1 MNVHSLL
8 EKLVSQAAIRYCA
21 VIGAMATLS
30 ACGAGAPHGM
40 PGAGFAPQV
49 TVVTLQPRPVNL
61 TRELPGQTNAHLVAD
76 VRPQV
81 SGIVEQ
87 RLFTE
92 GALVKAGQPLYE
104 LDERLYRAQY
114 NSAKA
119 ALQRAQATL
128 AAAQLAGK
136 RSAELVKIDAVSAQ
150 DNDNAVAALA
160 QAQADVASA
169 QATVDSTATSLA
181 YAHISAPISGR
192 IGKSTVTPGALVTAN
207 QTAAMATIQQLDP
220 IYVDVSQSSREWL
233 QLRQEIVDGRVQA
246 TGNEAPVEI
255 LLING
260 SRYDHDGKL
269 QFAEV
274 TVDPNTGDYQ
284 LRALV
289 PNPDGLLLPGMYVRA
304 VLSEGV
310 LAQGLL
316 VPQQAITRDPKGNA
330 TALIVNHDGKVEP
343 REVKVSRTVGNQWLV
358 DDGLVAGDR
367 LIVEGLQKVQ
377 PGMAVKPVEATAASG
392 IGAGASGSDTTA
404 SKGATS
410 ADVASPATAAR

>member
-1 MNVHSLL
+1 
-8 EKLVSQAAIRYCA
+8 
-21 VIGAMATLS
+21 
-30 ACGAGAPHGM
+30 
-40 PGAGFAPQV
+40 
-49 TVVTLQPRPVNL
+49 
-61 TRELPGQTNAHLVAD
+61 
-76 VRPQV
+76 
-81 SGIVEQ
+81 
-87 RLFTE
+87 
-92 GALVKAGQPLYE
+92 LYE

-119 ALQRAQATL
+119 ALQRAQATMV
-128 AAAQLAGK
+128 AAQLAAK

-160 QAQADVASA
+160 QSQADVASA
-169 QATVDSTATSLA
+169 QAALDSTATSLA

-192 IGKSTVTPGALVTAN
+192 IGKSTVTPGALVTAD
-207 QTAAMATIQQLDP
+207 QTAPMATIQQLDP

-233 QLRQEIVDGRVQA
+233 QLRQEIVDGRVKA
-246 TGNEAPVEI
+246 MGNEAPVEI

-260 SRYDHDGKL
+260 SRYEHDGKL

-274 TVDPNTGDYQ
+274 TVDPTTGNYQ

-304 VLSEGV
+304 VLGEGV

-316 VPQQAITRDPKGNA
+316 APQQSIIRDPKGNA
-330 TALIVNHDGKVEP
+330 TALVVNHDGKVEP
-343 REVKVSRTVGNQWLV
+343 REVKVSRTVGNQWLI

-367 LIVEGLQKVQ
+367 VIVEGLQKVQ

-392 IGAGASGSDTTA
+392 IAASTGAPSTAAAGA
-404 SKGATS
+404 
-410 ADVASPATAAR
+410 ATAAP

>member
-1 MNVHSLL
+1 
-8 EKLVSQAAIRYCA
+8 
-21 VIGAMATLS
+21 
-30 ACGAGAPHGM
+30 M
-40 PGAGFAPQV
+40 PGAGFTPQV
-49 TVVTLQPRPVNL
+49 TVVTLQPQSVNL

-128 AAAQLAGK
+128 AAAQLAAK

-169 QATVDSTATSLA
+169 QASVDSTATSLA

-274 TVDPNTGDYQ
+274 TVDPTTGDYQ

-316 VPQQAITRDPKGNA
+316 APQQAIMHDPKGNA
-330 TALIVNHDGKVEP
+330 TAFIVNHDGKVEP

-358 DDGLVAGDR
+358 DEGLGAGDR

-377 PGMAVKPVEATAASG
+377 PGMTVKAVEATAASG
-392 IGAGASGSDTTA
+392 IAAAASGSDTTA
-404 SKGATS
+404 STGAAS
-410 ADVASPATAAR
+410 AGAASAATAAR

>member
-1 MNVHSLL
+1 
-8 EKLVSQAAIRYCA
+8 VSQAAIRYCG
-21 VIGAMATLS
+21 VIAATIALS

-49 TVVTLQPRPVNL
+49 TVVTLRLQSVEL

-87 RLFTE
+87 RLFSE

-104 LDERLYRAQY
+104 LDDRLYRAQY

-119 ALQRAQATL
+119 ALQRAQATMV
-128 AAAQLAGK
+128 AAQLAAK

-160 QAQADVASA
+160 QSQADVASA
-169 QATVDSTATSLA
+169 QAALDSTATSLA

-192 IGKSTVTPGALVTAN
+192 IGKSTVTPGALVTAD
-207 QTAAMATIQQLDP
+207 QTAPMATIQQLDP

-233 QLRQEIVDGRVQA
+233 QLRQEIVDGRVKA
-246 TGNEAPVEI
+246 MGNEAPVEI

-260 SRYDHDGKL
+260 SRYEHDGKL

-274 TVDPNTGDYQ
+274 TVDPTTGNYQ

-304 VLSEGV
+304 VLGEGV

-316 VPQQAITRDPKGNA
+316 APQQSIIRDPKGNA
-330 TALIVNHDGKVEP
+330 TALVVNHDGKVEP
-343 REVKVSRTVGNQWLV
+343 REVKVSRTVGNQWLI

-367 LIVEGLQKVQ
+367 VIVEGLQKVQ

-392 IGAGASGSDTTA
+392 IAASTGAPSTAAAGA
-404 SKGATS
+404 
-410 ADVASPATAAR
+410 ATAAP

>member
-1 MNVHSLL
+1 M
-8 EKLVSQAAIRYCA
+8 SQAAIRYCA

-81 SGIVEQ
+81 SGLVEQ

-92 GALVKAGQPLYE
+92 GALVKAGKPLYT

-160 QAQADVASA
+160 QSQADVASA

-207 QTAAMATIQQLDP
+207 QTAPMATIQQLDP
-220 IYVDVSQSSREWL
+220 IYVDVSQSSGEWL

-246 TGNEAPVEI
+246 TGNEAPVQI

-260 SRYDHDGKL
+260 TRYDHDGKL

-274 TVDPNTGDYQ
+274 TVDPTTGDYQ

-310 LAQGLL
+310 LSKGLL
-316 VPQQAITRDPKGNA
+316 APQQSIMRDPKGNA
-330 TALIVNHDGKVEP
+330 TALIVNHDDKVEP
-343 REVKVSRTVGNQWLV
+343 RE
-358 DDGLVAGDR
+358 GDR
-367 LIVEGLQKVQ
+367 QLEDRAGRDLDRCPVGRLVTRMVQ
-377 PGMAVKPVEATAASG
+377 
-392 IGAGASGSDTTA
+392 IGDG
-404 SKGATS
+404 
-410 ADVASPATAAR
+410 PR

>member
-1 MNVHSLL
+1 
-8 EKLVSQAAIRYCA
+8 
-21 VIGAMATLS
+21 
-30 ACGAGAPHGM
+30 M

-49 TVVTLQPRPVNL
+49 TVVTLQPQPVTL

-81 SGIVEQ
+81 SGIVER

-114 NSAKA
+114 NSAMA

-128 AAAQLAGK
+128 AAANLAAR

-181 YAHISAPISGR
+181 YAHITAPISGR

-207 QTAAMATIQQLDP
+207 QTAPMATIQQLDP

-274 TVDPNTGDYQ
+274 TVDPTTGNYE

-316 VPQQAITRDPKGNA
+316 APQQSITRDPKGNA
-330 TALIVNHDGKVEP
+330 TALIVNRDGKVEP

-358 DDGLVAGDR
+358 DGGLVAGDR
-367 LIVEGLQKVQ
+367 IIVEGLQKVQ
-377 PGMAVKPVEATAASG
+377 PGMPVKAVEAATASG
-392 IGAGASGSDTTA
+392 IAAAASGSDTA
-404 SKGATS
+404 SAGA
-410 ADVASPATAAR
+410 ASPGAAGAAISAR

>member
-1 MNVHSLL
+1 M
-8 EKLVSQAAIRYCA
+8 SQAAIRYCA
-21 VIGAMATLS
+21 VGAATIALS

-49 TVVTLQPRPVNL
+49 TVVTLRPQSVEL

-128 AAAQLAGK
+128 AAANLAAK
-136 RSAELVKIDAVSAQ
+136 RSAELIKIDAVSAQ

-233 QLRQEIVDGRVQA
+233 QLRQEIVDGRVKA
-246 TGNEAPVEI
+246 MGNEAPVQI

-260 SRYDHDGKL
+260 SRYEHDGKL

-274 TVDPNTGDYQ
+274 TVDPTTGNYQ

-316 VPQQAITRDPKGNA
+316 APQQSIMRDPKGNA

-358 DDGLVAGDR
+358 DGGLVAGDR
-367 LIVEGLQKVQ
+367 VIVEGLQKVQ
-377 PGMAVKPVEATAASG
+377 PGMPVKPVEATAASG
-392 IGAGASGSDTTA
+392 IAAAATGAPSDGAAGA
-404 SKGATS
+404 
-410 ADVASPATAAR
+410 ATAAR

>member
-1 MNVHSLL
+1 M
-8 EKLVSQAAIRYCA
+8 SQAAIRYCG
-21 VIGAMATLS
+21 VIAATIALS

-49 TVVTLQPRPVNL
+49 TVVTLRLQSVEL

-87 RLFTE
+87 RLFSE

-104 LDERLYRAQY
+104 LDDRLYRAQY

-119 ALQRAQATL
+119 ALQRAQATMV
-128 AAAQLAGK
+128 AAQLAAK

-160 QAQADVASA
+160 QSQADVASA
-169 QATVDSTATSLA
+169 QAALDSTATSLA

-192 IGKSTVTPGALVTAN
+192 IGKSTVTPGALVTAD
-207 QTAAMATIQQLDP
+207 QTAPMATIQQLDP

-233 QLRQEIVDGRVQA
+233 QLRQEIVDGRVKA
-246 TGNEAPVEI
+246 MGNEAPVEI

-260 SRYDHDGKL
+260 SRYEHDGKL

-274 TVDPNTGDYQ
+274 TVDPTTGNYQ

-304 VLSEGV
+304 VLGEGV

-316 VPQQAITRDPKGNA
+316 APQQSIIRDPKGNA
-330 TALIVNHDGKVEP
+330 TALVVNHDGKVEP
-343 REVKVSRTVGNQWLV
+343 REVKVSRTVGNQWLI

-367 LIVEGLQKVQ
+367 VIVEGLQKVQ

-392 IGAGASGSDTTA
+392 IAPGAPSTA
-404 SKGATS
+404 ATG
-410 ADVASPATAAR
+410 VATAAP

>member
-1 MNVHSLL
+1 M
-8 EKLVSQAAIRYCA
+8 SQAAIRYCA
-21 VIGAMATLS
+21 AMAAMAALS

-49 TVVTLQPRPVNL
+49 TVVTLQPRSVEL

-260 SRYDHDGKL
+260 SRYAHDGKL

-274 TVDPNTGDYQ
+274 TVDPTTGNYQ

-304 VLSEGV
+304 VLSEGT

-316 VPQQAITRDPKGNA
+316 APQQAILRDPKGNA

-358 DDGLVAGDR
+358 DEGLVAGDR

-377 PGMAVKPVEATAASG
+377 PGMTVKAVEATAASG
-392 IGAGASGSDTTA
+392 IAAAASGSDTAANT
-404 SKGATS
+404 GATS
-410 ADVASPATAAR
+410 PGVASAATAAR

>member
-1 MNVHSLL
+1 
-8 EKLVSQAAIRYCA
+8 VSQAAIRYCE
-21 VIGAMATLS
+21 VIAATIALS
-30 ACGAGAPHGM
+30 ACGAGVPHGM

-49 TVVTLQPRPVNL
+49 TVVTLRLQPVEL

-87 RLFTE
+87 RMFTE

-114 NSAKA
+114 NSARA

-128 AAAQLAGK
+128 AAANLAAK

-160 QAQADVASA
+160 QSQADVASA
-169 QATVDSTATSLA
+169 QAAVDSTATSLA

-207 QTAAMATIQQLDP
+207 QTAPMATIQQLDP

-233 QLRQEIVDGRVQA
+233 QLRQEIVDGRVKA
-246 TGNEAPVEI
+246 MGNEAPVEI

-260 SRYDHDGKL
+260 SRYEHDGKL

-274 TVDPNTGDYQ
+274 TVDPTTGNYQ

-316 VPQQAITRDPKGNA
+316 APQQSIIRDPKGNA
-330 TALIVNHDGKVEP
+330 TALVVNHDGKVEP
-343 REVKVSRTVGNQWLV
+343 REVKVSRTVGNQWLI

-367 LIVEGLQKVQ
+367 VIVEGLQKVQ
-377 PGMAVKPVEATAASG
+377 PGMSVKPVEATAASG
-392 IGAGASGSDTTA
+392 IAPGAPSTA
-404 SKGATS
+404 ATG
-410 ADVASPATAAR
+410 VATAAP

>member
-1 MNVHSLL
+1 M
-8 EKLVSQAAIRYCA
+8 AA
-21 VIGAMATLS
+21 LS

-49 TVVTLQPRPVNL
+49 TVVTLQPRSVEL

-260 SRYDHDGKL
+260 SRYAHDGKL

-274 TVDPNTGDYQ
+274 TVDPTTGNYQ

-304 VLSEGV
+304 VLSEGT

-316 VPQQAITRDPKGNA
+316 APQQAILRDPKGNA

-358 DDGLVAGDR
+358 DEGLVAGDR

-377 PGMAVKPVEATAASG
+377 PGMTVKAVEATAASG
-392 IGAGASGSDTTA
+392 IAAAASGSDTAANT
-404 SKGATS
+404 GATS
-410 ADVASPATAAR
+410 PGVASAATAAR

>member
-1 MNVHSLL
+1 M
-8 EKLVSQAAIRYCA
+8 SQAAIRYCG
-21 VIGAMATLS
+21 VIAATIALS

-49 TVVTLQPRPVNL
+49 TVVTLRLQSVEL
-61 TRELPGQTNAHLVAD
+61 TRELPGQTNAHLVSD

-87 RLFTE
+87 RLFSE

-104 LDERLYRAQY
+104 LDDRLYRAQY

-119 ALQRAQATL
+119 ALQRAQATMV
-128 AAAQLAGK
+128 AAQLAAK

-160 QAQADVASA
+160 QSQADVASA
-169 QATVDSTATSLA
+169 QAALDSTATSLA

-192 IGKSTVTPGALVTAN
+192 IGKSTVTPGALVTAD
-207 QTAAMATIQQLDP
+207 QTAPMATIQQLDP

-233 QLRQEIVDGRVQA
+233 QLRQEIVDGRVKA
-246 TGNEAPVEI
+246 MGNEAPVEI

-260 SRYDHDGKL
+260 SRYEHDGKL

-274 TVDPNTGDYQ
+274 TVDPTTGNYQ

-304 VLSEGV
+304 VLGEGV

-316 VPQQAITRDPKGNA
+316 APQQSIIRDPKGNA
-330 TALIVNHDGKVEP
+330 TALVVNHDGKVEP
-343 REVKVSRTVGNQWLV
+343 REVKVSRTVGNQWLI

-367 LIVEGLQKVQ
+367 VIVEGLQKVQ

-392 IGAGASGSDTTA
+392 IAASTGAPSTAAAGA
-404 SKGATS
+404 
-410 ADVASPATAAR
+410 ATAAP

>member
-1 MNVHSLL
+1 
-8 EKLVSQAAIRYCA
+8 VSQAAIRYCG
-21 VIGAMATLS
+21 VIAATIALS

-49 TVVTLQPRPVNL
+49 TVVTLRLQSVEL

-87 RLFTE
+87 RLFSE

-104 LDERLYRAQY
+104 LDDRLYRAQY

-119 ALQRAQATL
+119 ALQRAQATMV
-128 AAAQLAGK
+128 AAQLAAK

-160 QAQADVASA
+160 QSQADVASA
-169 QATVDSTATSLA
+169 QAALDSTATSLA

-192 IGKSTVTPGALVTAN
+192 IGKSTVTPGALVTAD
-207 QTAAMATIQQLDP
+207 QTAPMATIQQLDP

-233 QLRQEIVDGRVQA
+233 QLRQEIVDGRVKA
-246 TGNEAPVEI
+246 MGNEAPVEI

-260 SRYDHDGKL
+260 SRYEHDGKL

-274 TVDPNTGDYQ
+274 TVDPTTGNYQ

-316 VPQQAITRDPKGNA
+316 APQQSIIRDPKGNA
-330 TALIVNHDGKVEP
+330 TALVVNHDGKVEP
-343 REVKVSRTVGNQWLV
+343 REVKVSRTVGNQWLI

-367 LIVEGLQKVQ
+367 VIVEGLQKVQ

-392 IGAGASGSDTTA
+392 IAASTGAPSTAAAGA
-404 SKGATS
+404 
-410 ADVASPATAAR
+410 ATAAP

>member
-1 MNVHSLL
+1 
-8 EKLVSQAAIRYCA
+8 
-21 VIGAMATLS
+21 
-30 ACGAGAPHGM
+30 
-40 PGAGFAPQV
+40 
-49 TVVTLQPRPVNL
+49 
-61 TRELPGQTNAHLVAD
+61 
-76 VRPQV
+76 
-81 SGIVEQ
+81 
-87 RLFTE
+87 
-92 GALVKAGQPLYE
+92 
-104 LDERLYRAQY
+104 
-114 NSAKA
+114 
-119 ALQRAQATL
+119 
-128 AAAQLAGK
+128 
-136 RSAELVKIDAVSAQ
+136 
-150 DNDNAVAALA
+150 
-160 QAQADVASA
+160 
-169 QATVDSTATSLA
+169 
-181 YAHISAPISGR
+181 
-192 IGKSTVTPGALVTAN
+192 VTAN

-274 TVDPNTGDYQ
+274 TVDPTTGDYQ

-316 VPQQAITRDPKGNA
+316 APQQAIMRDPKGNA
-330 TALIVNHDGKVEP
+330 TAFIVNHDGKVEP

-358 DDGLVAGDR
+358 DEGLVAGDR

-377 PGMAVKPVEATAASG
+377 PGMTVKAVEATAASG
-392 IGAGASGSDTTA
+392 IAAAAAGSDTTA
-404 SKGATS
+404 SPGA
-410 ADVASPATAAR
+410 ATAAR

>member
-1 MNVHSLL
+1 M
-8 EKLVSQAAIRYCA
+8 SQAAIRYCG
-21 VIGAMATLS
+21 VIAATIALS

-49 TVVTLQPRPVNL
+49 TVVTLRLQSVEL

-87 RLFTE
+87 RLFSE

-104 LDERLYRAQY
+104 LDDRLYRAQY

-119 ALQRAQATL
+119 ALQRAQATMV
-128 AAAQLAGK
+128 AAQLAAK

-160 QAQADVASA
+160 QSQADVASA
-169 QATVDSTATSLA
+169 QAALDSTATSLA

-192 IGKSTVTPGALVTAN
+192 IGKSTVTPGALVTAD
-207 QTAAMATIQQLDP
+207 QTAPMATIQQLDP

-233 QLRQEIVDGRVQA
+233 QLRQEIVDGRVKA
-246 TGNEAPVEI
+246 MGNEAPVEI

-260 SRYDHDGKL
+260 SRYEHDGKL

-274 TVDPNTGDYQ
+274 TVDPTTGNYQ

-304 VLSEGV
+304 VLGEGV

-316 VPQQAITRDPKGNA
+316 APQQSIIRDPKGNA
-330 TALIVNHDGKVEP
+330 TALVVNHDGKVEP
-343 REVKVSRTVGNQWLV
+343 REVKVSRTVGNQWLI

-367 LIVEGLQKVQ
+367 VIVEGLQKVQ

-392 IGAGASGSDTTA
+392 IAASTGAPSTAAAGA
-404 SKGATS
+404 
-410 ADVASPATAAR
+410 ATAAP

>member
-1 MNVHSLL
+1 MNVHSLGG
-8 EKLVSQAAIRYCA
+8 LVSQAAIRYCA
-21 VIGAMATLS
+21 VGAATIALS

-49 TVVTLQPRPVNL
+49 TVVTLRPQSVEL

-128 AAAQLAGK
+128 AAANLAAK
-136 RSAELVKIDAVSAQ
+136 RSAELIKIDAVSAQ

-233 QLRQEIVDGRVQA
+233 QLRQEIVDGRVKA
-246 TGNEAPVEI
+246 MGNEAPVQI

-260 SRYDHDGKL
+260 SRYEHDGKL

-274 TVDPNTGDYQ
+274 TVDPTTGNYQ

-316 VPQQAITRDPKGNA
+316 APQQSIMRDPKGNA

-358 DDGLVAGDR
+358 DGGLVAGDR
-367 LIVEGLQKVQ
+367 VIVEGLQKVQ
-377 PGMAVKPVEATAASG
+377 PGMPVKPVEATAASG
-392 IGAGASGSDTTA
+392 IAAAATGAPSDGAAGA
-404 SKGATS
+404 
-410 ADVASPATAAR
+410 ATAAR

>member
-1 MNVHSLL
+1 
-8 EKLVSQAAIRYCA
+8 VSQAAIRYCG
-21 VIGAMATLS
+21 VIAATIALS

-49 TVVTLQPRPVNL
+49 TVVTLRLQSVEL

-87 RLFTE
+87 RLFSE

-104 LDERLYRAQY
+104 LDDRLYRAQY

-119 ALQRAQATL
+119 ALQRAQATMV
-128 AAAQLAGK
+128 AAQLAAK

-160 QAQADVASA
+160 QSQADVASA
-169 QATVDSTATSLA
+169 QAALDSTATSLA

-192 IGKSTVTPGALVTAN
+192 IGKSTVTPGALVTAD
-207 QTAAMATIQQLDP
+207 QTAPMATIQQLDP

-233 QLRQEIVDGRVQA
+233 QLRQEIVDGRVKA
-246 TGNEAPVEI
+246 MGNEAPVEI

-260 SRYDHDGKL
+260 SRYEHDGKL

-274 TVDPNTGDYQ
+274 TVDPTTGNYQ

-304 VLSEGV
+304 VLGEGV

-316 VPQQAITRDPKGNA
+316 APQQSIIRDPKGNA
-330 TALIVNHDGKVEP
+330 TALVVNHDGKVEP
-343 REVKVSRTVGNQWLV
+343 REVKVSRTVGNQWLI

-367 LIVEGLQKVQ
+367 VIVEGLQKVQ

-392 IGAGASGSDTTA
+392 IAASTGAPSTAAAGA
-404 SKGATS
+404 
-410 ADVASPATAAR
+410 ATAEP

>member
-1 MNVHSLL
+1 VG
-8 EKLVSQAAIRYCA
+8 AATIA
-21 VIGAMATLS
+21 LS

-49 TVVTLQPRPVNL
+49 TVVTLRPQSVEL

-128 AAAQLAGK
+128 AAANLAAK
-136 RSAELVKIDAVSAQ
+136 RSAELIKIDAVSAQ

-233 QLRQEIVDGRVQA
+233 QLRQEIVDGRVKA
-246 TGNEAPVEI
+246 MGNEAPVQI

-260 SRYDHDGKL
+260 SRYEHDGKL

-274 TVDPNTGDYQ
+274 TVDPTTGNYQ

-316 VPQQAITRDPKGNA
+316 APQQSIMRDPKGNA

-358 DDGLVAGDR
+358 DGGLVAGDR
-367 LIVEGLQKVQ
+367 VIVEGLQKVQ
-377 PGMAVKPVEATAASG
+377 PGMPVKPVEATAASG
-392 IGAGASGSDTTA
+392 IAAAATGAPSDGAAGA
-404 SKGATS
+404 
-410 ADVASPATAAR
+410 ATAAR

>member
-1 MNVHSLL
+1 
-8 EKLVSQAAIRYCA
+8 VSQAAIRYCGVIAA
-21 VIGAMATLS
+21 VAALS
-30 ACGAGAPHGM
+30 ACGGGAPHGM

-49 TVVTLQPRPVNL
+49 TVVTLQPQSVNL

-160 QAQADVASA
+160 QSQADVASA

-192 IGKSTVTPGALVTAN
+192 IGKSTVTPGALVTAD
-207 QTAAMATIQQLDP
+207 QTAPMATIQQLDP

-246 TGNEAPVEI
+246 TGNEAPVQI
-255 LLING
+255 MLING

-269 QFAEV
+269 QFSEV
-274 TVDPNTGDYQ
+274 TVDPTTGDYQ

-304 VLSEGV
+304 VLSEGT
-310 LAQGLL
+310 LSKGLL
-316 VPQQAITRDPKGNA
+316 APQQSIIRDPKGNA
-330 TALIVNHDGKVEP
+330 TALVVNHDDKVEP
-343 REVKVSRTVGNQWLV
+343 REVKVSRTVGNQWLI

-367 LIVEGLQKVQ
+367 VIVEGLQKVQ
-377 PGMAVKPVEATAASG
+377 PGMPVKPVEASATSGIAAAASTPSPG
-392 IGAGASGSDTTA
+392 AASAGAA
-404 SKGATS
+404 
-410 ADVASPATAAR
+410 PAAR

>member
-1 MNVHSLL
+1 MRIWLPTYGLKS
-8 EKLVSQAAIRYCA
+8 AASSSSDC
-21 VIGAMATLS
+21 S
-30 ACGAGAPHGM
+30 PK
-40 PGAGFAPQV
+40 
-49 TVVTLQPRPVNL
+49 
-61 TRELPGQTNAHLVAD
+61 AHW
-76 VRPQV
+76 
-81 SGIVEQ
+81 S
-87 RLFTE
+87 
-92 GALVKAGQPLYE
+92 
-104 LDERLYRAQY
+104 RLYRAQY

-128 AAAQLAGK
+128 AAAQLAAK

-274 TVDPNTGDYQ
+274 TVDPTTGDYQ

-310 LAQGLL
+310 LAKGLL
-316 VPQQAITRDPKGNA
+316 APQQAIMRDPKGNA
-330 TALIVNHDGKVEP
+330 TALIVNHDDKVEP

-358 DDGLVAGDR
+358 DEGLVAGDR

-377 PGMAVKPVEATAASG
+377 PGMAVKAVEATAASG
-392 IGAGASGSDTTA
+392 IAAAASGGDTAANT
-404 SKGATS
+404 GATS
-410 ADVASPATAAR
+410 AGVASAATATR

>member
-1 MNVHSLL
+1 M
-8 EKLVSQAAIRYCA
+8 SQAIIRYGA
-21 VIGAMATLS
+21 VIAALTALS

-49 TVVTLQPRPVNL
+49 TVVTLQPQSVNL

-160 QAQADVASA
+160 QSQADVASA

-260 SRYDHDGKL
+260 SRYAHDGKL

-274 TVDPNTGDYQ
+274 TVDPTTGNYQ

-304 VLSEGV
+304 VLGEGV

-316 VPQQAITRDPKGNA
+316 APQQSIIRDPKGNA
-330 TALIVNHDGKVEP
+330 TALVVNHDGKVEP
-343 REVKVSRTVGNQWLV
+343 REVKVSRTVGNQWLI

-367 LIVEGLQKVQ
+367 VIVEGLQKVQ

-392 IGAGASGSDTTA
+392 IAASTGAPSTAAAGA
-404 SKGATS
+404 
-410 ADVASPATAAR
+410 ATAAP

>member
-1 MNVHSLL
+1 M
-8 EKLVSQAAIRYCA
+8 SQAITRYCA
-21 VIGAMATLS
+21 VIVAMASLS
-30 ACGAGAPHGM
+30 ACGHGAPRGM

-49 TVVTLQPRPVNL
+49 TVVTLQPQPVTL

-81 SGIVEQ
+81 SGIVER

-114 NSAKA
+114 NSAMA

-128 AAAQLAGK
+128 AAANLAAR

-181 YAHISAPISGR
+181 YAHITAPISGR

-207 QTAAMATIQQLDP
+207 QTAPMATIQQLDP

-274 TVDPNTGDYQ
+274 TVDPTTGNYE

-316 VPQQAITRDPKGNA
+316 APQQSITRDPKGNA
-330 TALIVNHDGKVEP
+330 TALIVNRDGKVEP

-358 DDGLVAGDR
+358 DGGLVAGDR
-367 LIVEGLQKVQ
+367 IIVEGLQKVQ
-377 PGMAVKPVEATAASG
+377 PGMPVKAVEAATASG
-392 IGAGASGSDTTA
+392 IAAAASGSDTA
-404 SKGATS
+404 SAGA
-410 ADVASPATAAR
+410 ASPGAAGAAISAR

>member
-1 MNVHSLL
+1 M
-8 EKLVSQAAIRYCA
+8 SQAAIRYCG
-21 VIGAMATLS
+21 VIAATIALS

-49 TVVTLQPRPVNL
+49 TVVTLRLQSVEL

-87 RLFTE
+87 RLFSE

-104 LDERLYRAQY
+104 LDDRLYRAQY

-119 ALQRAQATL
+119 ALQRAQATMV
-128 AAAQLAGK
+128 AAQLAAK

-160 QAQADVASA
+160 QSQADVASA
-169 QATVDSTATSLA
+169 QAALDSTATSLA

-192 IGKSTVTPGALVTAN
+192 IGKSTVTPGALVTAD
-207 QTAAMATIQQLDP
+207 QTAPMATIQQLDP

-233 QLRQEIVDGRVQA
+233 QLRQEIVDGRVKA
-246 TGNEAPVEI
+246 MGNEAPVEI

-260 SRYDHDGKL
+260 SRYEHDGKL

-274 TVDPNTGDYQ
+274 TVDPTTGNYQ

-304 VLSEGV
+304 VLGEGV

-316 VPQQAITRDPKGNA
+316 APQQSIIRDPKGNA
-330 TALIVNHDGKVEP
+330 TALVVNHDGKVEP
-343 REVKVSRTVGNQWLV
+343 REVKVSRTVGNQWLI

-367 LIVEGLQKVQ
+367 VIVEGLQKVRPNQ
-377 PGMAVKPVEATAASG
+377 VVAPGPASALIQASMNPSAEDARTQKDGDATGAKP
-392 IGAGASGSDTTA
+392 AGTT
-404 SKGATS
+404 
-410 ADVASPATAAR
+410 P

>member
-1 MNVHSLL
+1 M
-8 EKLVSQAAIRYCA
+8 AA
-21 VIGAMATLS
+21 LS

-49 TVVTLQPRPVNL
+49 TVVTLQPRSVEL

-260 SRYDHDGKL
+260 SRYAHDGKL

-274 TVDPNTGDYQ
+274 TVDPTTGNYQ

-304 VLSEGV
+304 VLSEGT

-316 VPQQAITRDPKGNA
+316 APQQAILRDPKGNA

-358 DDGLVAGDR
+358 DEGLVAGDR

-377 PGMAVKPVEATAASG
+377 PGMTVKAVEATAASG
-392 IGAGASGSDTTA
+392 IAAAASGSDTTA
-404 SKGATS
+404 STGATS
-410 ADVASPATAAR
+410 AGVASAATAAR